1 MKKIFSLAMIL
12 VFAAACATTDP
23 YTGEKKT
30 SNTAKGAGVGAVTGA
45 VLGAVIGGD
54 TKGALV
60 GAAAGAALGAGAGHY
75 MDNQEAKM
83 REQLQGTGVSVT
95 RVGDNIRL
103 NMPGNIT
110 FSTNSPSVQG
120 SFYPV
125 LNSVA
130 EVLKEFDK
138 TAVHVT
144 GFTDSTGGD
153 AYNQELSEGRAGSV
167 SQYLK
172 GQAISPARLHTNG
185 MGERNPIADN
195 STTDGRQANRRV
207 EITVIPQ

>member
-1 MKKIFSLAMIL
+1 MKQTLSLAFLLI
-12 VFAAACATTDP
+12 FAVACTTIDP
-23 YTGEKKT
+23 YTGETKT
-30 SNTAKGAGVGAVTGA
+30 SNTAKGAGIGAVTGA

-54 TKGALV
+54 TKGALI
-60 GAAAGAALGAGAGHY
+60 GAAAGAAIGGGAGKY

-83 REQLQGTGVSVT
+83 RQQLQGTGVSVT

-110 FSTNSPSVQG
+110 FATDSPSVQG

-125 LNSVA
+125 LNSVG

-153 AYNQELSEGRAGSV
+153 AYNQKLSEGRAASV
-167 SQYLK
+167 SQYL
-172 GQAISPARLHTNG
+172 ISQGVSSIRLHSNG
-185 MGERNPIADN
+185 MGKRDPIADN
-195 STTDGRQANRRV
+195 STADGRRANRRV
-207 EITVIPQ
+207 EITVIAQ

>member
-1 MKKIFSLAMIL
+1 MKQIFSLAMIL

-54 TKGALV
+54 SKGALI
-60 GAAAGAALGAGAGHY
+60 GAAAGAAAGAGAGHY

-110 FSTNSPSVQG
+110 FATNSPSVQG

-125 LNSVA
+125 LNSVS
-130 EVLKEFDK
+130 EVLKEFDQ

-167 SQYLK
+167 SQYMR
-172 GQAISPARLHTNG
+172 GQGISPARLHTNG
-185 MGERNPIADN
+185 MGKRNPIADN
-195 STTDGRQANRRV
+195 STPEGRQANRRV
-207 EITVIPQ
+207 QIELIPQ